1 MRLYSL
7 FFVFLISMVLLMST
21 PAMTQEPV
29 SEPHY
34 CFVRVEGRI
43 DKRLSVEVDLG
54 ESDKADKLE
63 DQIEKDLRGYRSYVQ
78 VLQYFLDLDYE
89 LERTFDQVFISS
101 SGGGSEGI
109 GYFLKR
115 PGIEN

>member
-1 MRLYSL
+1 M
-7 FFVFLISMVLLMST
+7 
-21 PAMTQEPV
+21 AQESV

-43 DKRLSVEVDLG
+43 DKKLSVEVDLG

-63 DQIEKDLRGYRSYVQ
+63 DQIEKDLRGSRSYVQ

-89 LERTFDQVFISS
+89 LERTLDQVFLSS

-109 GYFLKR
+109 GYLLKR

>member
-7 FFVFLISMVLLMST
+7 FFVLLISILLLMST
-21 PAMTQEPV
+21 PANAQEPV

-34 CFVRVEGRI
+34 CFVRAEGRI

-63 DQIEKDLRGYRSYVQ
+63 DQIEKDCVAIVPMFRFCNI
-78 VLQYFLDLDYE
+78 FLIWITSWSGLSTRFLSLHQEAEVKE
-89 LERTFDQVFISS
+89 LAIF
-101 SGGGSEGI
+101 
-109 GYFLKR
+109 
-115 PGIEN
+115 

>member
-1 MRLYSL
+1 MRLYS
-7 FFVFLISMVLLMST
+7 FFLVLLISILLLMST
-21 PAMTQEPV
+21 PALAQEPV

-63 DQIEKDLRGYRSYVQ
+63 KQIEKDFRGYRSYVQ
-78 VLQYFLDLDYE
+78 VFHYCLDPDYE